1 MPRQRPEEI
10 VTASTE
16 NDYAAFATLVRAYID
31 WCRARYHD
39 DTWFVETVFGHQ
51 SLDDELTQLATKY
64 GPPQGKTLLAL
75 RDGQVCGAG
84 AYRRLAD
91 GSCEMKRLFVDPAF
105 QGRGIGRQLC
115 AALIDAARAD
125 GFTLMRLDTANRLT
139 EAIRLYTVIGFT
151 TCAPYCHYPSEL
163 MPYLIFME
171 LPLD

>member
-1 MPRQRPEEI
+1 MPRQLPEI
-10 VTASTE
+10 VTATTPS
-16 NDYAAFATLVRAYID
+16 DYAAFAELVRAYID

-51 SLDDELTQLATKY
+51 SLDDELTRLAERY
-64 GPPQGKTLLAL
+64 GPPQGKTVLATCE
-75 RDGQVCGAG
+75 GVVCGAG

-105 QGRGIGRQLC
+105 QGQGIGRRLGEALLQ
-115 AALIDAARAD
+115 AAKDD

-139 EAIRLYTVIGFT
+139 EAIRLYTAMGFT
-151 TCAPYCHYPSEL
+151 ECAPYCTYPSEL

-171 LPLD
+171 LPLS